1 MIPNQPFQFS
11 INSCVNGYTNH
22 DFTTDARG
30 SVGMVAGEW
39 YNFEIGQERVIRD
52 FYYISNVTLH
62 KNYKKYA
69 ISDGIAQ

>member
-39 YNFEIGQERVIRD
+39 YNFEIGQEQAK
-52 FYYISNVTLH
+52 ISEICITLH
-62 KNYKKYA
+62 KNSEKIRNK
-69 ISDGIAQ
+69 

>member
-39 YNFEIGQERVIRD
+39 YNFEIGQERVN
-52 FYYISNVTLH
+52 ISEICITLH
-62 KNYKKYA
+62 KNSEKYV
-69 ISDGIAQ
+69 ISDRIAQ

>member
-39 YNFEIGQERVIRD
+39 YNFEIGQERVN
-52 FYYISNVTLH
+52 ISEICITLH
-62 KNYKKYA
+62 KNYEKYV
-69 ISDGIAQ
+69 ISDRIAQ

>member
-11 INSCVNGYTNH
+11 FNSCVDGYTNH

-39 YNFEIGQERVIRD
+39 YNFEIGQERVK
-52 FYYISNVTLH
+52 ISWNISHTV
-62 KNYKKYA
+62 NKYL
-69 ISDGIAQ
+69 IST